1 MMRVGYVCADPGVPV
16 YGRKGASV
24 HVQEII
30 RAMLAEGLEVDLL
43 AARTDGDVP
52 PGLEG
57 VRIHP
62 LPLPPSGSSS
72 TRRESVLRHD
82 GEAAA
87 AVLDGLGPLD
97 LVYERYSLWGRAAM
111 RWAAAAGVPGV
122 LEVNAPLPE
131 EQARHRILHDRP
143 AADRVAR
150 DAIAAASV
158 VVAVSE
164 PVARWADT
172 MGGRSA
178 GRRSHIHVVPN
189 GVDVDR
195 FRPSG
200 RAPAAGPTCTIG
212 FVGTLKAWHGLDTLA
227 EAFACLAATD
237 PCYRL
242 LVVGDGPGRAEM
254 EARFDDAG
262 LTPLVDVVGAT
273 DPADVPSLLHGV
285 DIAVAPYPPTAGYFS
300 PLKLYEYLAAGL
312 PVVASEVGQA
322 VDVLEHGRTGLL
334 CRPGDPGEL
343 VAAVSALR
351 ADPAWAASLGC
362 AGRAM
367 VEQHHTWRSAVERIL
382 SLAVRAD
389 QRVAT

>member
-1 MMRVGYVCADPGVPV
+1 MRVAYVCADPGVPV

-24 HVQEII
+24 HAQEVI
-30 RAMLAEGLEVDLL
+30 RAMLAKGIDVDLL
-43 AARTDGDVP
+43 AARTGGDAP
-52 PGLEG
+52 RGLGG
-57 VRIHP
+57 VRLHP
-62 LPLPPSGSSS
+62 LPVPPRHSS
-72 TRRESVLRHD
+72 SVLREQLLRQD
-82 GEAAA
+82 GAAA
-87 AVLDGLGPLD
+87 SALLDELGPFD
-97 LVYERYSLWGRAAM
+97 LVYERYSLWGCAAM
-111 RWAAAAGVPGV
+111 RWADAAGIPGV

-131 EQARHRILHDRP
+131 EQARHRILHNR
-143 AADRVAR
+143 AAAEQVAG

-158 VVAVSE
+158 VIAVSE
-164 PVARWADT
+164 PVARWAAA
-172 MGGRSA
+172 MGGGA
-178 GRRSHIHVVPN
+178 WDSHVHVVAN

-195 FRPSG
+195 FRPG
-200 RAPAAGPTCTIG
+200 DRRPLTGATCTIG

-227 EAFACLAATD
+227 EAFTCLAATD
-237 PCYRL
+237 PSYRL
-242 LVVGDGPGRAEM
+242 LVVGDGPGRAEL
-254 EARFDDAG
+254 EAHFAASG
-262 LTPLVDVVGAT
+262 VAPLVDIVGAV

-285 DIAVAPYPPTAGYFS
+285 DIAVAPYPPTAEYFS

-312 PVVASEVGQA
+312 PVVVSDVGQA
-322 VDVLEHGRTGLL
+322 SDVLEHGRTALL

-343 VAAVSALR
+343 VAAVAALR